1 MAELS
6 PEATPLRRLA
16 DVALVVAV
24 GGIDLAAWGGD
35 RQLLG
40 GGSLPLWVVPT
51 AAVLLCTTLLARG
64 RFPVTVW
71 AVAWC
76 FTAVNI
82 VVPTYFPVGYL
93 LVATFAAACR
103 VSAPAARLILAGSAL
118 SLGLFTY
125 HNRLAGAAA
134 PELRHF
140 LVAGTMWALALGVA
154 WGVGRLLYLREHR
167 ALATQARLAADAE
180 AALIAQRLRLA
191 HELHDSVSG
200 AVAAMILHAAAA
212 RAFTPDGHPKV
223 AEALAVIE
231 NAGTQ
236 AMSELHDL
244 LGLLRAPIEGSHAAH
259 AGRSAPATL
268 ESLIELNRAG
278 GLRIR
283 LDTDGT
289 RPPNVDPDIDLAA
302 YRLVQESLTNVAKH
316 AGAGATVDISIG
328 WRRASVTVAVRSRG
342 GNGPVPQVARL
353 STHQGLAGLAQRL
366 QTLSGTVEYGPD
378 GTGWSVVSEIPL
390 NPAGIQENVS

>member
-24 GGIDLAAWGGD
+24 GGIDVAAWGGD
-35 RQLLG
+35 RQLIG

-64 RFPVTVW
+64 RFPVAVW
-71 AVAWC
+71 AVAWG
-76 FTAVNI
+76 FTAVNF

-125 HNRLAGAAA
+125 HNELAGAAA
-134 PELRHF
+134 PELRHY
-140 LVAGTMWALALGVA
+140 LLAGTMWALALGVV
-154 WGVGRLLYLREHR
+154 WGVGRLLYLRECR
-167 ALATQARLAADAE
+167 AQATQARLAADAE
-180 AALIAQRLRLA
+180 AALAAQRLRLA

-212 RAFTPDGHPKV
+212 RAFGPDSHPKV

-236 AMSELHDL
+236 AMGELHDL
-244 LGLLRAPIEGSHAAH
+244 LGLLRAPIEGSP
-259 AGRSAPATL
+259 AGRGAPPTL

-289 RPPNVDPDIDLAA
+289 RPPEVDPDIDLAA

-316 AGAGATVDISIG
+316 AGAGATVDISIC
-328 WRRASVTVAVRSRG
+328 WHRTRVTVAVRSTG
-342 GNGPVPQVARL
+342 GDGPVPQVARL

>member
-1 MAELS
+1 MAEPS

-35 RQLLG
+35 RQLIG
-40 GGSLPLWVVPT
+40 GGSLPLWMVPT

-64 RFPVTVW
+64 RFPIAVW
-71 AVAWC
+71 AVAWG
-76 FTAVNI
+76 FTAVNF

-103 VSAPAARLILAGSAL
+103 VSASAARLILVGSAL

-125 HNRLAGAAA
+125 HNGLAGAAG
-134 PELRHF
+134 PELSHY
-140 LVAGTMWALALGVA
+140 LVAGTMWALALGVV

-167 ALATQARLAADAE
+167 ALATQARLAADAD
-180 AALIAQRLRLA
+180 AALAAQRLRLA

-223 AEALAVIE
+223 SEALAVIE
-231 NAGTQ
+231 SAGTQ
-236 AMSELHDL
+236 AMGELHDL
-244 LGLLRAPIEGSHAAH
+244 LGLLRAPTEGSRAAH
-259 AGRSAPATL
+259 SRRSAPATL

-278 GLRIR
+278 GLCIR
-283 LDTDGT
+283 LDTAGT
-289 RPPNVDPDIDLAA
+289 RPSKVDPDIDLAA

-328 WRRASVTVAVRSRG
+328 WHRTSVTVAVRSTG
-342 GNGPVPQVARL
+342 GDGPVPQVDRL
-353 STHQGLAGLAQRL
+353 STHQGLSGLAQRL

-390 NPAGIQENVS
+390 SPTGVQENAS

>member
-24 GGIDLAAWGGD
+24 GGIDVAAWGGD
-35 RQLLG
+35 RQLIG

-64 RFPVTVW
+64 RFPVAVW
-71 AVAWC
+71 AVAWG
-76 FTAVNI
+76 FTAVNF

-125 HNRLAGAAA
+125 HNELAGAAA
-134 PELRHF
+134 PELRHY
-140 LVAGTMWALALGVA
+140 LLAGTMWALALGVV
-154 WGVGRLLYLREHR
+154 WGVGRLLYLRECR
-167 ALATQARLAADAE
+167 AQATQARLAADAE
-180 AALIAQRLRLA
+180 AALAAQRLRLA

-212 RAFTPDGHPKV
+212 RAFGPDSHPKV
-223 AEALAVIE
+223 AEALTVIE

-236 AMSELHDL
+236 AMGELHDL
-244 LGLLRAPIEGSHAAH
+244 LGLLRAPIEGSP
-259 AGRSAPATL
+259 SAPADRGAPPTL
-268 ESLIELNRAG
+268 ESLVELNRAG

-289 RPPNVDPDIDLAA
+289 RPPEVDPDIDLAA

-316 AGAGATVDISIG
+316 AGAGATVDISIC
-328 WRRASVTVAVRSRG
+328 WHRTRVTVAVRSTG
-342 GNGPVPQVARL
+342 GDGPVPQVARL
-353 STHQGLAGLAQRL
+353 STRQGLAGLAQRL